1 MPSFPAFGRPILNA
15 SGKLLVTSGWGSD
28 RSYRGGVHNGL
39 DAPAK
44 IGTPVY
50 AMASGT
56 VVTVADW
63 GSNGGKAV
71 VIEHLPGLKTR
82 YLHLDRFAVQVGNHV
97 SSGQL
102 IGYSGATG
110 IAASAA
116 HLHFDIRGT
125 SDWVA
130 EYLRRFGTPSP
141 WPGEVASGGY
151 GIPAEPLVPVDQWA
165 PAVVASAKSRGV
177 PLYAGVGLVG
187 LVLAAGVAVFFLARR
202 KS

>member
-1 MPSFPAFGRPILNA
+1 MPVFPSFGKPILN
-15 SGKLLVTSGWGSD
+15 SGGRLVVTSGWGSD

-44 IGTPVY
+44 VGTPVY

-63 GSNGGKAV
+63 EADGGKAI

-82 YLHLDRFAVQVGNHV
+82 YLHLDRQLVTRGQRVTR
-97 SSGQL
+97 GQL

-110 IAASAA
+110 IATSQA

-130 EYLRRFGTPSP
+130 EYVRRFGKPTP
-141 WPGEVASGGY
+141 WPGEVTSGGY
-151 GIPAEPLVPVDQWA
+151 GIPGEPLVPVDQWA

-187 LVLAAGVAVFFLARR
+187 LALVAGVAVFLLARR
-202 KS
+202 N